1 LGNTLLIFKNTN
13 LVGVW
18 ISLEVSV
25 IFKRDKFSGYVGVI
39 WIRIV
44 EAKARG
50 LPRRLQLLVR

>member
-25 IFKRDKFSGYVGVI
+25 IFKRDKFSGYVGDI
-39 WIRIV
+39 KGFGT
-44 EAKARG
+44 AKKPMQHSRYSHEHA
-50 LPRRLQLLVR
+50 L

>member
-1 LGNTLLIFKNTN
+1 LIFKNTN

-39 WIRIV
+39 KD
-44 EAKARG
+44 EAHLIKIPSRLLEG
-50 LPRRLQLLVR
+50 LSIWPAD